1 MHTPKKNVKLW
12 QLGLME
18 MLAIVCG
25 LLRGAATA
33 TPPYTCLQMNKWTTQ
48 RPGGISLNKQGC
60 RFLKLSVIQL
70 VVHMYRR
77 QTNYFH
83 CIKMKYSEY
92 MGNNKDS
99 YA

>member
-1 MHTPKKNVKLW
+1 MATRAD
-12 QLGLME
+12 GD
-18 MLAIVCG
+18 ACD

-48 RPGGISLNKQGC
+48 RPGGISLNEQGC

-83 CIKMKYSEY
+83 RIKMKYSEY